1 MEKSTVIGVVLGV
14 LAIGVGMVL
23 KGASLTALIN
33 PAAFLIIIVGTA
45 AALLNAFP
53 MDQIKNFPVLCK
65 KLVKKDEHI
74 SKSELLKLFV
84 ELSQVARREGILALE
99 SRLEEIHDPFLRNGM
114 SMVIDGMDVDFV
126 RDVLDAD
133 IEAMEERHRSGALIF
148 SQAGMYAPTL
158 GVLGAVIG
166 LIAALGNLNDI
177 EALGHAIAAAFVAT
191 LLGIFTGYVLWHRL
205 PKHSL
210 CFTPSLHGNRTVRP
224 VSCTPL
230 LAQSFLCCL
239 ICRTKPNSCQFHTK
253 LAGVTHSFNY
263 LYKTS
268 NFKLLSSRSYT
279 ILSINNLKALF
290 CSLGL
295 TAFNHKFLNSSSRFF
310 TISIVTKLN

>member
-1 MEKSTVIGVVLGV
+1 MEKSTVIGVVMGITAV
-14 LAIGVGMVL
+14 GVGMVL

-65 KLVKKDEHI
+65 KLAKKDEHI
-74 SKSELLKLFV
+74 PKSDLLTLFV

-99 SRLEEIHDPFLRNGM
+99 SRLEEIHDPFLKNGM

-177 EALGHAIAAAFVAT
+177 DALGHAIAAAFVAT
-191 LLGIFTGYVLWHRL
+191 LLGIFTGYVLWHPFANKLKLISKDEVELKRMMVEGIL
-205 PKHSL
+205 SL
-210 CFTPSLHGNRTVRP
+210 
-224 VSCTPL
+224 
-230 LAQSFLCCL
+230 Q
-239 ICRTKPNSCQFHTK
+239 
-253 LAGVTHSFNY
+253 AGDSPMAIE
-263 LYKTS
+263 S
-268 NFKLLSSRSYT
+268 KLLVFIPQKVRE
-279 ILSINNLKALF
+279 LLKPKPE
-290 CSLGL
+290 G
-295 TAFNHKFLNSSSRFF
+295 K
-310 TISIVTKLN
+310 